1 MKDPF
6 LDTDHGFSHEDVLLL
21 IAYIKG
27 NIHLL
32 AALIFSSFELD
43 VQHCS
48 PSCMLEYIQVVPLD

>member
-27 NIHLL
+27 NMHLL
-32 AALIFSSFELD
+32 AVLIFFFSHSSLMFSTALLR
-43 VQHCS
+43 VC
-48 PSCMLEYIQVVPLD
+48 